1 MRKKP
6 KNEGASSLEVFPPTQ
21 RSTRSKMKT
30 QFAHQGR
37 AVSLTLPFDGVH
49 RLHLHRVFIFFIFS
63 ETPRWENCLPY
74 KTLRG
79 SYPVAAPWL
88 VRKAIYECD
97 PVCARSES
105 VYSNP
110 SHFLVFS
117 LSCFLTFSRS
127 HFFTFSLF
135 TFSPF
140 DFLTFSLSRSHVLTS
155 TFSLSHCSRFRSLFL
170 TPSHTHFTRTLSHFR
185 VSCST
190 TEVFFFC

>member
-1 MRKKP
+1 MERRH
-6 KNEGASSLEVFPPTQ
+6 AVSRSLSAAQ
-21 RSTRSKMKT
+21 RAKRSKMET
-30 QFAHQGR
+30 QVVNQGR
-37 AVSLTLPFDGVH
+37 AVSRRWGTLVSLAP
-49 RLHLHRVFIFFIFS
+49 RLLFFFPK
-63 ETPRWENCLPY
+63 TPRWENCLPY

-110 SHFLVFS
+110 SHFLAFS
-117 LSCFLTFSRS
+117 LSRFLTFSRS
-127 HFFTFSLF
+127 RFFPFSLF

-155 TFSLSHCSRFRSLFL
+155 TFSLSHCSQFRSLFL
-170 TPSHTHFTRTLSHFR
+170 TPSLTHFTRTLSHFR